1 MADIKEIRFVEA
13 QADADKGFRIGHAQS
28 VFVNNVTFTVTG
40 YKFGSYEIIDGAG
53 NTSKTKYAD
62 SAQNIVLTTSVDED
76 LPLNRL
82 LHKKTVIYDAQGAA
96 TVVHSCDFQAPLMKH
111 MLQLGRRT
119 DNASMLVGTVEEVAK
134 HAMKFFGT
142 KEIVVQ
148 EHPGF
153 AKDDKG
159 KLVTLISPC
168 VSFHFKDDE

>member
-1 MADIKEIRFVEA
+1 MADVQEIRFVEA
-13 QADADKGFRIGHAQS
+13 PADPNKGFRIGHAQS
-28 VFVNNVTFTVTG
+28 VFQNNVTFTVTG
-40 YKFGSYEIIDGAG
+40 YKLGSYQIIDDAG
-53 NTSKTKYAD
+53 NVSKTKYSD

-82 LHKKTVIYDAQGAA
+82 LHKKTVIYDAQGSAK
-96 TVVHSCDFQAPLMKH
+96 VIHSCDFQAPLMKH

-134 HAMKFFGT
+134 HAKKFFDNKT
-142 KEIVVQ
+142 IVVQ
-148 EHPGF
+148 EHSGF

-168 VSFHFKDDE
+168 VSFHFKKDE

>member
-1 MADIKEIRFVEA
+1 MAGINEIRFVEA
-13 QADADKGFRIGHAQS
+13 PADPNKGFRIGHAQS
-28 VFVNNVTFTVTG
+28 VFQNNVTFKVTG
-40 YKFGSYEIIDGAG
+40 YKLGSYEITDDAG

-62 SAQNIVLTTSVDED
+62 TAQNIVLKTSVDED

-82 LHKKTVIYDAQGAA
+82 LHKRVVIYDAQGSA

-119 DNASMLVGTVEEVAK
+119 DNASMLVGTVEDVAK
-134 HAMKFFGT
+134 HALKFFGD
-142 KEIVVQ
+142 KDIVVQ
-148 EHPGF
+148 EHSGF

-168 VSFHFKDDE
+168 VSFHFKKDE